1 MTHDVDTTSA
11 VAIVGAGTIGRIHAE
26 AVGRHPRLRVAA
38 IVDPDAAAR
47 RKLAEHIALSEN
59 VGPSKSTEPGQSVE
73 PGETREHR
81 EPHESGEHAPIAAPA
96 EFDSLSEALAA
107 GGIDLV
113 AVCVPTGLHAAAV
126 SEALAAGVHV
136 LVEKPLDVSLPE
148 ARRLAALAEDAA
160 RRGIVS
166 SVVSQHRFDP
176 ASAAVA
182 AAVADGRMG
191 RVTSAVA
198 SVAWWRG
205 QEYYDSAQWR
215 GTWAL
220 DGGGA
225 LMNQGVHTVDLLA
238 WLLGR
243 PVEVSAHAAMLA
255 HESIEVEDVAVAT
268 VRFASGA
275 LAVLHATTAAYPGLS
290 VRLQIHGSTGS
301 AVLHDDQLEYF
312 HVAQNGS
319 GETGGPY
326 GGAEPDNQASRVVPE
341 SELRG
346 NPKPADAFVL
356 AHLRQYEDVIDAIES
371 GRPPTV
377 TFQDGLMALAIVRA
391 VYVSS
396 TLNQPVIIDALLAG
410 DYDDVTVSI
419 STEPG
424 DQTGRTSATSS
435 ELSA

>member
-1 MTHDVDTTSA
+1 MTREEMTT
-11 VAIVGAGTIGRIHAE
+11 VAIVGAGVIGRIHAE
-26 AVGRHPRLRVAA
+26 AICRHPRLRVAA

-47 RKLAEHIALSEN
+47 HVLAEQIASSETTPEAAL
-59 VGPSKSTEPGQSVE
+59 VPAS
-73 PGETREHR
+73 
-81 EPHESGEHAPIAAPA
+81 APA
-96 EFDSLSEALAA
+96 EFDSLRQALAA

-126 SEALAAGVHV
+126 CEALAAGVHV
-136 LVEKPLDVSLPE
+136 LVEKPIDVSLPE
-148 ARRLAALAEDAA
+148 ARRLAALAAEAA
-160 RRGIVS
+160 GRGVVS

-198 SVAWWRG
+198 SVAWWRS
-205 QEYYDSAQWR
+205 QAYYDSASWR

-225 LMNQGVHTVDLLA
+225 LMNQGVHTVDLLT

-243 PVEVSAHAAMLA
+243 PLEVFAHSALLA
-255 HESIEVEDVAVAT
+255 HESVEVEDVAVAT
-268 VRFASGA
+268 IRFASGA

-290 VRLQIHGSTGS
+290 VRLQIHGSAGS

-312 HVAQNGS
+312 HVEQSGT

-341 SELRG
+341 AELRG
-346 NPKPADAFVL
+346 SARPADAFVL
-356 AHLRQYEDVIDAIES
+356 GHLRQYEDVVDAIES
-371 GRPPTV
+371 GRPPAV

-396 TLNQPVIIDALLAG
+396 TLNQLVAVDALLAG
-410 DYDDVTVSI
+410 DYDNVTVSV
-419 STEPG
+419 PG
-424 DQTGRTSATSS
+424 APAAPAAPAAAPGGR
-435 ELSA
+435 

>member
-1 MTHDVDTTSA
+1 MTQDDHPTLA

-47 RKLAEHIALSEN
+47 HKLAEHIALSEN
-59 VGPSKSTEPGQSVE
+59 FG
-73 PGETREHR
+73 REDADGT
-81 EPHESGEHAPIAAPA
+81 HEHGASGELAKSGTDDPA
-96 EFDSLSEALAA
+96 EFDSLPAALAA

-136 LVEKPLDVSLPE
+136 LVEKPIDVSLPE
-148 ARRLAALAEDAA
+148 ARRLTALAEDAA
-160 RRGIVS
+160 RRGIVG
-166 SVVSQHRFDP
+166 SVISQHRFDP

-182 AAVADGRMG
+182 AAITDGRMG

-238 WLLGR
+238 WFLGR
-243 PVEVSAHAAMLA
+243 PVEVCAHAAMLA

-290 VRLQIHGSTGS
+290 VRLQVHGSTGS

-312 HVAQNGS
+312 HVARHGT

-326 GGAEPDNQASRVVPE
+326 GGAEPDNQASSVVPE
-341 SELRG
+341 AELRG
-346 NPKPADAFVL
+346 SPKLADTFVL
-356 AHLRQYEDVIDAIES
+356 GHLRQYEDVVDAIET

-396 TLNQPVIIDALLAG
+396 TLDRPVSIEALLAG
-410 DYDDVTVSI
+410 DHDDVDVTVS
-419 STEPG
+419 
-424 DQTGRTSATSS
+424 
-435 ELSA
+435 

>member
-1 MTHDVDTTSA
+1 MTHDDHTDHNDRTDRTTTA

-38 IVDPDAAAR
+38 IIDPDAAAR
-47 RKLAEHIALSEN
+47 HKLAEHVALGTHTGPADPGESPGRSEN
-59 VGPSKSTEPGQSVE
+59 
-73 PGETREHR
+73 
-81 EPHESGEHAPIAAPA
+81 GEHAPIAAPA
-96 EFDSLSEALAA
+96 EFESLSEALAA

-113 AVCVPTGLHAAAV
+113 AVCVPTGMHAAAV

-136 LVEKPLDVSLPE
+136 LVEKPIDVSLPA
-148 ARRLAALAEDAA
+148 ARRLAALADEAA

-238 WLLGR
+238 WFLGR
-243 PVEVSAHAAMLA
+243 PVQVSAHAAMLA

-290 VRLQIHGSTGS
+290 VRLQVHGSTGS

-312 HVAQNGS
+312 HVARHGT

-326 GGAEPDNQASRVVPE
+326 GGAEPDNQASLVVPE
-341 SELRG
+341 AELRG
-346 NPKPADAFVL
+346 SPKPADTFIL
-356 AHLRQYEDVIDAIES
+356 GHLRQYEDVVDAIET

-377 TFQDGLMALAIVRA
+377 TFRDGLMALAIVRA

-396 TLNQPVIIDALLAG
+396 TLDRPVSIEALLAG
-410 DYDDVTVSI
+410 DHDDVDVTVS
-419 STEPG
+419 
-424 DQTGRTSATSS
+424 
-435 ELSA
+435 

>member
-1 MTHDVDTTSA
+1 MTHDDHTTNTLA

-38 IVDPDAAAR
+38 IVDPDVAAR
-47 RKLAEHIALSEN
+47 HKLAEHITA
-59 VGPSKSTEPGQSVE
+59 STSAEPAA
-73 PGETREHR
+73 PGEAYEN
-81 EPHESGEHAPIAAPA
+81 GERAPIARPA
-96 EFDSLSEALAA
+96 EFDSLAEALATDN
-107 GGIDLV
+107 IDLV

-126 SEALAAGVHV
+126 AETLAAGVHV
-136 LVEKPLDVSLPE
+136 LVEKPIDVSLPE

-166 SVVSQHRFDP
+166 SVISQHRFDP
-176 ASAAVA
+176 ASTAVA
-182 AAVADGRMG
+182 SAIADGRMG
-191 RVTSAVA
+191 RLTSAVA
-198 SVAWWRG
+198 SVAWWRS

-238 WLLGR
+238 WFLGR
-243 PVEVSAHAAMLA
+243 PVEVSAHAATLA

-312 HVAQNGS
+312 HVAQHGT

-326 GGAEPDNQASRVVPE
+326 GGAEPDNQASHVVPE
-341 SELRG
+341 AELRG
-346 NPKPADAFVL
+346 NPKPADTFIL
-356 AHLRQYEDVIDAIES
+356 SHLRQYEDVLDAIET

-396 TLNQPVIIDALLAG
+396 TLKRPVAIDALLTG
-410 DYDDVTVSI
+410 DYDDVTV
-419 STEPG
+419 TV
-424 DQTGRTSATSS
+424 DMAT
-435 ELSA
+435 A